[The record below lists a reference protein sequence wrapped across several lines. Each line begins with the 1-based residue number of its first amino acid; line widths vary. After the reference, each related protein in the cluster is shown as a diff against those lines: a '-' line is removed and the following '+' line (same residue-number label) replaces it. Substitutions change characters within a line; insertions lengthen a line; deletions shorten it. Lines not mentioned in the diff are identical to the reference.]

1 MAISFADIDCQ
12 AANLK
17 KARAVLSILL
27 ETMPGTGISE
37 DFSWLINLAHGTV
50 HDTIEALEA
59 AVDTELASRSAK
71 TSKKL
76 SGSAIQPEEAKK

>member
-1 MAISFADIDCQ
+1 MAISFAEIDAQ

-27 ETMPGTGISE
+27 ETMPGTDVNE
-37 DFSWLINLAHGTV
+37 DYTWLINLARDTV

-59 AVDTELASRSAK
+59 AVDTELKSREKGAK
-71 TSKKL
+71 TKS
-76 SGSAIQPEEAKK
+76 

>member
-1 MAISFADIDCQ
+1 MAISFAEIDAQ

-27 ETMPGTGISE
+27 ETMPGNDVNE
-37 DFSWLINLAHGTV
+37 DYTWLINLTHGTV

-59 AVDTELASRSAK
+59 AVDAELKSRGKGAKSA
-71 TSKKL
+71 
-76 SGSAIQPEEAKK
+76 A